1 MAVSASRRPSGP
13 RPLRVALT
21 GGIATGK
28 SHVRAR
34 FEALGVPTIDSDV
47 LAREVV
53 APGTPG
59 LAEVVERFG
68 RGVLDPSGALDRRKL
83 AAIVFA
89 VPEERKALEAIIHP
103 EVRRAT
109 EAWYEQLDGKQ
120 HPFAIA
126 DIPLL
131 YETGRDRDFAKV
143 IVTVCDPETQVT
155 RVMHR
160 DGVSDEEARRR
171 LAAQL
176 PIDEK
181 ARRADYVIRTDGS
194 FAETDAQVRQVFDS
208 LRRLVVGGR

>member
-1 MAVSASRRPSGP
+1 MSASPGPSGP
-13 RPLRVALT
+13 KPLRVALT

-47 LAREVV
+47 LAREIV

-59 LAEVVERFG
+59 LAAVVERFG

-103 EVRRAT
+103 EVRRAI
-109 EAWYEQLDGKQ
+109 EAWYERLDGKQ

-131 YETGRDRDFAKV
+131 YETGRERDFAKV

-155 RVMHR
+155 RVMQR
-160 DGVSDEEARRR
+160 DDVTEEEARRR

-176 PIDEK
+176 PIEEK
-181 ARRADYVIRTDGS
+181 ARRADYVIRTDGT
-194 FAETDAQVRQVFDS
+194 FEDTNRQVNEVWEA
-208 LRRLVVGGR
+208 LRLVVGGR